1 MTTPYTQRLN
11 LEIGIRLYSVDE
23 RGYSAG
29 GALELRETVTLSVAG
44 FLEAAKVLGQF
55 HDLAQAVKK
64 EKEESR

>member
-11 LEIGIRLYSVDE
+11 LEVNVRLYSVDE
-23 RGYSAG
+23 RGYSVG
-29 GALELRETVTLSVAG
+29 GGLELRENVTLSVAG

-64 EKEESR
+64 EESR